1 MEIGNLR
8 NWSILFYDNL
18 LALMQVDALNGGLGV

>member
-8 NWSILFYDNL
+8 NWSILFYDNFL
-18 LALMQVDALNGGLGV
+18 PLMQVDALDGGLGV